1 MLPAGHTS
9 DLGLK
14 ELSLINFQETGVI
27 LKNKNKN
34 KNHETEEEDEPLEMR
49 VSRNSVA
56 ELDQR

>member
-34 KNHETEEEDEPLEMR
+34 HETEEEDEPLEMR